1 MMNGDLIPP
10 NEKETGRLEAFSD
23 GIFAIAITLLGLT
36 LQVPDLGE
44 DVSAAALAEALGQQW
59 PSYIAFAISF
69 FTILIV
75 WLNHHAVF
83 GLVRMAD
90 FLFLL
95 ANGFLLMLVTVVP
108 ITTEV
113 ATRYLGTPAASAA
126 TAVYAGTLFMV
137 TVFHNLLWLSATY
150 NRRLL
155 KPSTPES
162 YVRILTRNYLLGL
175 PLYVTAIVLAFWNV
189 YVSLGLCTL
198 LWLIWALTPRGRPVT
213 LPIAR
218 RQTADGSP

>member
-44 DVSAAALAEALGQQW
+44 DVSAAALAETLGQQW

-83 GLVRMAD
+83 GLVRRAD
-90 FLFLL
+90 LLFLI
-95 ANGFLLMLVTVVP
+95 ANGFILLLVTVMPLPTALV
-108 ITTEV
+108 TQ
-113 ATRYLGTPAASAA
+113 YLGTPADSTA
-126 TAVYAGTLFMV
+126 TAVYAGTLLMV
-137 TVFHNLLWLSATY
+137 TVFHNLLWLSAAY
-150 NRRLL
+150 RRRLL

-162 YVRILTRNYLLGL
+162 FVRVLTRNYLLGL
-175 PLYVTAIVLAFWNV
+175 PLYVTAIVLAFWNA

-198 LWLIWALTPRGRPVT
+198 LWLIWALTPRGKPVT
-213 LPIAR
+213 LPMAR
-218 RQTADGSP
+218 RKTAGGSL

>member
-36 LQVPDLGE
+36 LQVPDLGA
-44 DVSAAALAEALGQQW
+44 DISAAALAEALGLQW

-83 GLVRMAD
+83 GLVHRAD

-95 ANGFLLMLVTVVP
+95 TNGFLLMLVTVVP

-126 TAVYAGTLFMV
+126 TAVYAPGRFS
-137 TVFHNLLWLSATY
+137 WLPSSTTCSGS
-150 NRRLL
+150 RRRTTGVCSSLR
-155 KPSTPES
+155 PRNPTSES
-162 YVRILTRNYLLGL
+162 
-175 PLYVTAIVLAFWNV
+175 
-189 YVSLGLCTL
+189 
-198 LWLIWALTPRGRPVT
+198 
-213 LPIAR
+213 
-218 RQTADGSP
+218 